1 MESTPDEFE
10 DWFESIKIKKIYL
23 TNKYNNKVRERDEV
37 MENYLEMKKYIT
49 NDKWVDNEVIEKEK
63 I

>member
-1 MESTPDEFE
+1 MGSTPDEFE
-10 DWFESIKIKKIYL
+10 DWFESMKIKNIYL
-23 TNKYNNKVRERDEV
+23 INKYNNKVRERDEV